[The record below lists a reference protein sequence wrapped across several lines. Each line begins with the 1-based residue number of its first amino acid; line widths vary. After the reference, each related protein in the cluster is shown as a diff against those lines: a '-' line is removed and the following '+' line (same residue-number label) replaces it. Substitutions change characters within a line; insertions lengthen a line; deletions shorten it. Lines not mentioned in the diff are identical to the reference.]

1 MKQKIRKNNA
11 LVEIDVHCSHD
22 EMRDIVN
29 IIPNPR
35 NPNKH
40 PDKQVAL
47 LAKIIR
53 GNGWR
58 SPIVISK
65 RSGFV
70 VKGHG
75 RLEAAKLLG
84 VQKIPVDLQA
94 YESEAMEWAD
104 VIADNRIAELSEID
118 NEALAAL
125 LSDLDNIG
133 LDSELAGFE
142 VLELANTIEA
152 EWPEIKEKKE
162 HQILIK
168 YKAEDEPA
176 ILSFI
181 NKSTLTPH
189 VIGQQILAR
198 IKAIAQA

>member
-1 MKQKIRKNNA
+1 MKN
-11 LVEIDVHCSHD
+11 EIQTHCAHA
-22 EMRDIVN
+22 EIRDIAD

-40 PDKQVAL
+40 PDKQIAL

-84 VQKIPVDLQA
+84 VQKVPVDLQD
-94 YESEAMEWAD
+94 YENEAMEWAD
-104 VIADNRIAELSEID
+104 VIADNRIAELAEID
-118 NEALAAL
+118 NGVLKDLLVELDTREIDMDLTGFDNAELERLMTQFQPEEESSPQEIPEGYMVLIECKNEMEQTNL
-125 LSDLDNIG
+125 LSRFQKEG
-133 LDSELAGFE
+133 LKCKA
-142 VLELANTIEA
+142 
-152 EWPEIKEKKE
+152 
-162 HQILIK
+162 LI
-168 YKAEDEPA
+168 
-176 ILSFI
+176 S
-181 NKSTLTPH
+181 
-189 VIGQQILAR
+189 
-198 IKAIAQA
+198 